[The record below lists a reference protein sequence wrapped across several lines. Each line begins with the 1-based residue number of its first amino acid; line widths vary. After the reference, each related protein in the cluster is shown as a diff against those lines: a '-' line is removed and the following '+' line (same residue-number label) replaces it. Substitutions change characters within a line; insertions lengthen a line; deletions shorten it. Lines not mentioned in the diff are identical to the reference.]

1 MQLGKKSKST
11 NMFEQVRGEMGA
23 EEEVAASAPLIAP
36 TPMAP
41 TARATAIA
49 ATTMQADREA
59 IHVTIAESISAKLS
73 RDGTLESFDIKGDL
87 QLRITDASMAQVRL
101 NLLAEEKSGVQF
113 KTHPNVDR
121 PLFASSRII
130 QPKDIS
136 RGFPAN
142 GASLAVM
149 RWTYTAKAGEAADL
163 PLTLTAWVNQ
173 GADDTYS
180 VTVEYELTGND
191 TLKDVTVTMPY
202 SVNEPT
208 IPSYDAVYEVSGDSI
223 DWNIGTINQDNSSG
237 SFEFEAQA
245 DSDSAFFPLTV
256 RFHKTRPFVDVDVS
270 SRFSH
275 TTNRFLTYFP
285 AR

>member
-11 NMFEQVRGEMGA
+11 NMFEQVRDEMGA
-23 EEEVAASAPLIAP
+23 EEEAAASAPLITP
-36 TPMAP
+36 TPTASV
-41 TARATAIA
+41 ARAA
-49 ATTMQADREA
+49 ATSSAQGDREA
-59 IHVTIAESISAKLS
+59 IHVTIAESISARLS

-87 QLRITDASMAQVRL
+87 QLRITDPSMAQIKL
-101 NLLAEEKSGVQF
+101 NLLAEEKYGVQF

-130 QPKDIS
+130 QPRDIS
-136 RGFPAN
+136 RGFPSN

-149 RWTYTAKAGEAADL
+149 RWTYTARAGEAADL

-208 IPSYDAVYEVSGDSI
+208 IPSYDSVYEVSGDSI
-223 DWNIGTINQDNSSG
+223 DWNIGTINQENSSG

-245 DSDSAFFPLTV
+245 DCDSAFFPLTV
-256 RFHKTRPFVDVDVS
+256 RFLKTKPFVDVDVS
-270 SRFSH
+270 SWLSP
-275 TTNRFLTYFP
+275 LWKS
-285 AR
+285 